1 MRECRIWP
9 LTFALVLG
17 ICGGA
22 RAGAQEAG
30 DSAVRRLSLDDA
42 LRAAE
47 AASEDVAIAEAGVER
62 THGQQYQARSQLLR
76 QISGSA
82 SYTRTLRSQF
92 QRLAGSNDTTSEPPG
107 CDTFQSRVDTTAPLP
122 QRIRLLENSLGCSAG
137 GGTSLGSFQSVGFGA
152 ANQYNL
158 GLSVSQNIFTGGRIT
173 AQVRQANAARTG
185 AEIAL
190 SSARAQVMLDVAQAY
205 YDAVLSDRLLNIAQA
220 TLAQAETTLSQ
231 TQLAKQVGNQPEF
244 ELLRARVTRD
254 NQIPIVIQ
262 QSAARDLAYLD
273 LKRLLKLPLDE
284 DLDLTTDIGDTA
296 TAPGSLLAELL
307 SSSPDTSADERSPVR
322 QARQNVLAQRSAVA
336 VARAE
341 RLPTISLS
349 SAFGRVAFPTGFP
362 SWDQFLTNWTVS
374 ASLQLPIFLGGAIRG
389 DKMIAEANAREAE
402 ARLRQTRQLAAVDTR
417 NAIAQ
422 LRAAEAQYAA
432 SAGTETQ
439 ATRAYDIAQLRYR
452 EGISTQ
458 TELSASRIELQQA
471 SANRAQATRDLQV
484 ARLRVALIH
493 DLPLGS
499 SGAQTATVQ
508 TAIPTSSAQ
517 PSSSATTTRSAA
529 QTQGVPGQTVIPGQ
543 AGTGT
548 AGAGT
553 PIRSRRGVP

>member
-1 MRECRIWP
+1 
-9 LTFALVLG
+9 
-17 ICGGA
+17 
-22 RAGAQEAG
+22 
-30 DSAVRRLSLDDA
+30 
-42 LRAAE
+42 
-47 AASEDVAIAEAGVER
+47 
-62 THGQQYQARSQLLR
+62 
-76 QISGSA
+76 
-82 SYTRTLRSQF
+82 
-92 QRLAGSNDTTSEPPG
+92 
-107 CDTFQSRVDTTAPLP
+107 
-122 QRIRLLENSLGCSAG
+122 
-137 GGTSLGSFQSVGFGA
+137 
-152 ANQYNL
+152 
-158 GLSVSQNIFTGGRIT
+158 
-173 AQVRQANAARTG
+173 
-185 AEIAL
+185 
-190 SSARAQVMLDVAQAY
+190 
-205 YDAVLSDRLLNIAQA
+205 
-220 TLAQAETTLSQ
+220 
-231 TQLAKQVGNQPEF
+231 
-244 ELLRARVTRD
+244 
-254 NQIPIVIQ
+254 
-262 QSAARDLAYLD
+262 
-273 LKRLLKLPLDE
+273 
-284 DLDLTTDIGDTA
+284 
-296 TAPGSLLAELL
+296 
-307 SSSPDTSADERSPVR
+307 VR